1 MPVMHVGIVWMAVC
15 EREMSMPVRVRLADG
30 IIRRVCML
38 MVRVVR
44 MAVFVFERLVG
55 MGVLVILNKM

>member
-1 MPVMHVGIVWMAVC
+1 
-15 EREMSMPVRVRLADG
+15 MPVRVRLADG